1 MLQAIVYFLYLLF
14 SNPTMVSAF
23 AVGVLFLIIPI
34 KKLLVNSKNFMHKA
48 YIFEKKSNEEIQR
61 VIENLYLIKILD
73 KDKDEIKKFS
83 NTLDDLQ
90 MVS

>member
-1 MLQAIVYFLYLLF
+1 
-14 SNPTMVSAF
+14 
-23 AVGVLFLIIPI
+23 
-34 KKLLVNSKNFMHKA
+34 MHKA

-83 NTLDDLQ
+83 NTLDEFANGELKNIST
-90 MVS
+90 MY